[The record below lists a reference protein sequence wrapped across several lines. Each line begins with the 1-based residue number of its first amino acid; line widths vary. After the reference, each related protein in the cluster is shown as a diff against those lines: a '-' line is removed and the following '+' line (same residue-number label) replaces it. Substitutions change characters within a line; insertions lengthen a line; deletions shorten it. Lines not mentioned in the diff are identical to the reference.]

1 MLGVISNNLRAVVL
15 NLCTFNVAGHRY
27 NIVKLEI
34 NLSTLFVITS
44 INFEAMLNIS

>member
-1 MLGVISNNLRAVVL
+1 MIQTIPNNLRAVVL
-15 NLCTFNVAGHRY
+15 KLRTFKVAGHRY

-44 INFEAMLNIS
+44 INFEAMLNIF